1 MTNVAATLL
10 QEAMRIKSSF
20 DNIDRGQYEVLGAL
34 TNYPLLSKLPDLIL
48 LGDDESER
56 ICNEYGIIG
65 FLSRTDLID
74 LSGYRRPGPMGN
86 WLRQNGFVFV
96 VAGNG

>member
-1 MTNVAATLL
+1 MTLAL
-10 QEAMRIKSSF
+10 QMI
-20 DNIDRGQYEVLGAL
+20 
-34 TNYPLLSKLPDLIL
+34 T
-48 LGDDESER
+48 
-56 ICNEYGIIG
+56 
-65 FLSRTDLID
+65 LSRTDLID